1 MGNFPPTNS
10 IDSNMKNPLRLRKF
24 INDGSG
30 STAVEFALVVTPLSV
45 LMVGIIEFGMILFT
59 GILMESGLRDASR
72 FGITGFEEAG
82 TSRMEQIVQIVS
94 DHTLGLVDMS
104 SANFEV
110 LVYPN
115 YGDIGRGEEFVDG
128 NGNSTYDAGE
138 TFTDE
143 NGNGSW
149 DSDVGTA
156 GAGDSG
162 DIVVY
167 RIEYDW
173 PLLTPFAGT
182 FIGSDGTF
190 PVRASIAVRNEPW
203 ESS

>member
-1 MGNFPPTNS
+1 MPSKFGDEMTV
-10 IDSNMKNPLRLRKF
+10 MKTLFRRMRK
-24 INDGSG
+24 IGTERSG
-30 STAVEFALVVTPLSV
+30 STAVEFAFVVTPLSI
-45 LMVGIIEFGMILFT
+45 LMVGIIEFGMILFAGT
-59 GILMESGLRDASR
+59 LMESGLRDASR
-72 FGITGFEEAG
+72 FGITGFEEEG
-82 TSRMEQIVQIVS
+82 TTRMERIVEIVS
-94 DHTLGLVDMS
+94 EHTLGLVDLS
-104 SANFEV
+104 AANFNV

-115 YGDIGRGEEFVDG
+115 YGDIGRGEAFVDG
-128 NGNSTYDAGE
+128 NGNATYDAGE

-156 GAGDSG
+156 GAGGSG

-182 FIGSDGTF
+182 FIGQDDTF
-190 PVRASIAVRNEPW
+190 PIRASIAVRNEPW